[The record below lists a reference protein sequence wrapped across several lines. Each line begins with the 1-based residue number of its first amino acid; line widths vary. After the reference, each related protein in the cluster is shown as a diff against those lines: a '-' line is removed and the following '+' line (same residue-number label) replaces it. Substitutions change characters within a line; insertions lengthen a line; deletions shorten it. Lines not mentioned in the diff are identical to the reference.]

1 MQLMRMF
8 SRLIIGLLAINA
20 NARTRMMEECTDRI
34 EFFINMVVE
43 IPELKREKTGR
54 APMGRRPEDVLKW
67 EKILLPRFQEE
78 LIHTIIRRI
87 NNSKNLLI
95 EKSEKM
101 YATSSMILISLWYF
115 LFVPRSDILIVTP
128 MKKNVYIDDFLNLLH
143 RNPEE
148 IDKLKNIPVMNLL
161 ILMYKRLPIKLK
173 PYSGMEFIVN
183 KSNHYICHLRNN
195 DNGNRI
201 YVTSGHKEFSLNKLF
216 ADNENGVHRY
226 FRAIFIDDMAF
237 NHNIDDLWPQ
247 LKEYTD
253 SIICISS
260 ANGKNNLFYEL
271 KEEGLTDLYT
281 LHWILKSDTGKEW
294 YNGKQKQHTPEYIE
308 QFLNINY
315 NVKDVLKRTIDP
327 EKKSQKKKEKED
339 LKKEKTVQTSN
350 ITLTQEDKVV
360 PPPDMI
366 KKPEKMSDSDYK
378 SFVELI
384 NWMNS
389 NAKRPTDPVKPMEKD
404 KQTKEQSALDKKEN
418 KKEEQKEEKKEKKE
432 KKKPKISCLTGVTRP
447 MHKNPK
453 GTQPK
458 EYKEILK
465 DLIKADSKSVNLPV
479 VKNNT
484 KAQMIISTAK
494 LENLIRTKG
503 IIYNYCFYSCLD
515 LLYDV
520 YDKEHALNKLI
531 IPTPKLKNKIS
542 TQKTSQIFSVE
553 ITEEDKKEAISELR
567 KFEYNRK
574 IDNYKM
580 NAAREAKREAAIKDE
595 LQRVTKLGLNP
606 KAERRRYIERGWRLG
621 IDNADHDR
629 DPIEPYQIR
638 EAQRP

>member
-43 IPELKREKTGR
+43 IPELKREKPGR
-54 APMGRRPEDVLKW
+54 LPLTRKPEDVLKW

-87 NNSKNLLI
+87 TNSKNLLI

-183 KSNHYICHLRNN
+183 KSNHYICHLINN

-216 ADNENGVHRY
+216 MDNENASHRY

-294 YNGKQKQHTPEYIE
+294 YNGKQKQHSPEYIE

-350 ITLTQEDKVV
+350 ITLT
-360 PPPDMI
+360 
-366 KKPEKMSDSDYK
+366 
-378 SFVELI
+378 
-384 NWMNS
+384 
-389 NAKRPTDPVKPMEKD
+389 
-404 KQTKEQSALDKKEN
+404 
-418 KKEEQKEEKKEKKE
+418 
-432 KKKPKISCLTGVTRP
+432 
-447 MHKNPK
+447 
-453 GTQPK
+453 
-458 EYKEILK
+458 EY
-465 DLIKADSKSVNLPV
+465 
-479 VKNNT
+479 
-484 KAQMIISTAK
+484 
-494 LENLIRTKG
+494 
-503 IIYNYCFYSCLD
+503 
-515 LLYDV
+515 
-520 YDKEHALNKLI
+520 
-531 IPTPKLKNKIS
+531 
-542 TQKTSQIFSVE
+542 
-553 ITEEDKKEAISELR
+553 
-567 KFEYNRK
+567 
-574 IDNYKM
+574 
-580 NAAREAKREAAIKDE
+580 
-595 LQRVTKLGLNP
+595 
-606 KAERRRYIERGWRLG
+606 
-621 IDNADHDR
+621 
-629 DPIEPYQIR
+629 
-638 EAQRP
+638 